1 MTDPILVAEPGPPS
15 RTGRFASNVLFSA
28 FSRVWWVV
36 LSFITVPI
44 VVHGIGTSA
53 YGIYALV
60 TVTIGYAAALDF
72 GVTAAVVRS
81 VSSHNAAGDM
91 RALER
96 VVGTAFTLL
105 MGVGAI
111 GGIAIYLLGPLAV
124 DSILHVPASLRS
136 DAVFAFRVTGIGFA
150 LSMVLTIFAAIV
162 QGLQRFDVFA
172 SSAVLLST
180 ANTVAQIGA
189 VSLGGGLRWL
199 VVLTLATGVSSLVIF
214 LAAARRLL
222 PGVSFL
228 PRLKRDALGEL
239 AGFGLFRFLNQA
251 SGQVTFQLDLA
262 IIGIFQ
268 PIAAVA
274 YYSVPLAITQKFHL
288 IEDSVASAYFPATVE
303 LQRRGDRERLLALY
317 QSAFKL
323 VFVVMAFLMVVCVGY
338 AFPILSSWVGS
349 SFASHA
355 SAIFAVLAV
364 GYGLS
369 AIVGIPAQA
378 SDATGHQRW
387 TAGFAVASAVIQLTL
402 ALILVPRF
410 GAIGAAEALLI
421 NTVTQGAFFV
431 WLVQRRFLHI
441 SALTVFGGA
450 VLRPLVAS
458 LGLAVF
464 VLVTRPYVHSAGVL
478 LAVLAGAGLLYLG
491 LTFVLGVWSRE
502 ELAVAT
508 RMARQLWAKRTRL
521 RSAAGGKEDRTG

>member
-1 MTDPILVAEPGPPS
+1 VTEPGPPS
-15 RTGRFASNVLFSA
+15 GTGRFASNVLFSV
-28 FSRVWWVV
+28 FSRGWWAL

-60 TVTIGYAAALDF
+60 MVVIGYVAALDF
-72 GVTAAVVRS
+72 GLTAAVVRS
-81 VSSHNAAGDM
+81 VSRHSATGDM
-91 RALER
+91 RAMER

-105 MGVGAI
+105 MGFGLI

-124 DSILHVPASLRS
+124 DSILHIPANLRD

-150 LSMVLTIFAAIV
+150 LNTVLIVFASIV

-172 SSAVLLST
+172 SRAVILST
-180 ANTVAQIGA
+180 ANTIAQIGA
-189 VSLGGGLRWL
+189 VTLGGGLRWL
-199 VVLTLATGVSSLVIF
+199 VVLTLATGVFSLVIF

-222 PGVSFL
+222 PGVSL
-228 PRLKRDALGEL
+228 RPRLNRPAIGEL
-239 AGFGLFRFLNQA
+239 AGFGLFRFVNQA
-251 SGQVTFQLDLA
+251 SGQVTFQLDML

-274 YYSVPLAITQKFHL
+274 YYSVPLAVTQKFHL
-288 IEDSVASAYFPATVE
+288 IEDSVASAYFPAAVGIHT
-303 LQRRGDRERLLALY
+303 LGDRERFVAFY

-323 VFVVMAFLMVVCVGY
+323 VFVVMAFLMVICVGY
-338 AFPILSSWVGS
+338 ANAILSAWVGS

-369 AIVGIPAQA
+369 AIVGMPAQA

-410 GAIGAAEALLI
+410 GAVGAAEALVI
-421 NTVTQGAFFV
+421 NTATQGAIFV
-431 WLVQRRFLHI
+431 WLVHRRFLRL
-441 SALTVFGGA
+441 SALAFFGA
-450 VLRPLVAS
+450 VVIRPLVA
-458 LGLAVF
+458 GLALVVF
-464 VLVTRPYVHSAGVL
+464 VLVTRQYVHSIGLLLLV
-478 LAVLAGAGLLYLG
+478 LAVSGALYLG
-491 LTFVLGVWSRE
+491 LTWVLGVWSRE
-502 ELAVAT
+502 EVAVALRMT
-508 RMARQLWAKRTRL
+508 RQMWAALTRL
-521 RSAAGGKEDRTG
+521 RPAGRSSEGRIG